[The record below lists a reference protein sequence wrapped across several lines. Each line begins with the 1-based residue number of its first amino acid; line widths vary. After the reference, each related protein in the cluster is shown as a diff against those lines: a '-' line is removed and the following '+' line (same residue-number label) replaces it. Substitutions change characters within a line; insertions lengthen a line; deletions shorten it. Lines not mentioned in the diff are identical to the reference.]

1 MNISIPNVFKS
12 FSRLETILLV
22 VFILYIVLP
31 IQTPN
36 FLAGAIDSSLG
47 MLSIFIIT
55 VYLFFHVNPILAV
68 VYIFVAYELLRRSCK
83 ITGQTPIVEYTP
95 TQVKKDQYMKEM
107 NPPTH
112 VVSLEE
118 EIIHQMAPIGKSD
131 PTTYIDTSYK
141 PIADKLMEGATLV

>member
-1 MNISIPNVFKS
+1 MNFNLKSVSPLEIFLFILFVVYIVFSIP
-12 FSRLETILLV
+12 
-22 VFILYIVLP
+22 
-31 IQTPN
+31 TPN
-36 FLAGAIDSSLG
+36 VIVPFIDSPLGLGAIL
-47 MLSIFIIT
+47 IIT
-55 VYLFFHVNPILAV
+55 LYLFLYTTPILGILS
-68 VYIFVAYELLRRSCK
+68 IFVAYELLRRSCK